1 MYRRHQRPRTFSD
14 GQEKPLSGE
23 APGQA
28 AFPKEVVLM
37 SFDGLVTRAV
47 VHELQ
52 DALAGGRVTKIYQPG
67 EYELLFHIRSQGETH
82 RLILSAHP
90 AYPRFH
96 LTRERT
102 DNPKEPPMFCMLLR
116 KHLEGGIVHRVK
128 QVEMDRIVH
137 VDIRTRNELGDEV
150 IRRLVVEIM
159 GRHSNVILI
168 DPETET
174 IFDAVRRVTPA
185 VSQYRQVVPGARYRR
200 PPEQNKRHPLSI
212 DRQTFFKSLDFNRGR
227 MDKQLVERFAGLG
240 PLVAREIV
248 HRAGIGSRER
258 LWEAFSEVMSDI
270 QNHRYHPNRV
280 VQGGKTH
287 FSVVDLT
294 HLEGQRTSFPSVSGC
309 LEAVFAGRAEQD
321 RVRQQ
326 AQDLIRKLKNEI
338 AKNEKKLGV
347 LKREA
352 QEAEKADTYRIWG
365 ELLTAYMHEVKSGA
379 DAVTVTNY
387 YEPDAP
393 PVTIPLEP
401 HLSPSENAQR
411 FFKKYNKLKAAQK
424 WSEEQ
429 IAKARSDIQYLESVL
444 ASLENASPSEVAQI
458 REELEEE
465 GWLRPSPAAPRK
477 KKKEPPKPASFR
489 SSEGIP
495 ILVGKN
501 NKQNDYLTHRLA
513 SSTDTWLHTKEIP
526 GSHVV
531 IRSRRF
537 GEATLRE
544 AAILAAYFSRARNS
558 SQVPVDY
565 TLVKHVRKP
574 AGARPGFVI
583 YDHQKTLYVTPDE
596 DTVRKLEE
604 TREKE

>member
-14 GQEKPLSGE
+14 GQEKFVRSPFPEE

-90 AYPRFH
+90 AYPRLH

-116 KHLEGGIVHRVK
+116 KHLEGGILHRVE

-248 HRAGIGSRER
+248 HRAGNRESRAIVGSLFRGHVRHPKPPLSPQPGGSRGKNPLFR
-258 LWEAFSEVMSDI
+258 SGS
-270 QNHRYHPNRV
+270 HSP
-280 VQGGKTH
+280 GG
-287 FSVVDLT
+287 
-294 HLEGQRTSFPSVSGC
+294 
-309 LEAVFAGRAEQD
+309 
-321 RVRQQ
+321 
-326 AQDLIRKLKNEI
+326 
-338 AKNEKKLGV
+338 AKNLLPLRQRVPGSGLRRKGGTGPGAAAGPGFDPQIEK
-347 LKREA
+347 R
-352 QEAEKADTYRIWG
+352 D
-365 ELLTAYMHEVKSGA
+365 
-379 DAVTVTNY
+379 
-387 YEPDAP
+387 
-393 PVTIPLEP
+393 
-401 HLSPSENAQR
+401 
-411 FFKKYNKLKAAQK
+411 
-424 WSEEQ
+424 
-429 IAKARSDIQYLESVL
+429 
-444 ASLENASPSEVAQI
+444 
-458 REELEEE
+458 
-465 GWLRPSPAAPRK
+465 RK
-477 KKKEPPKPASFR
+477 KRKEIGGPKKRGAGSRKGGHLPDLGGTA
-489 SSEGIP
+489 
-495 ILVGKN
+495 
-501 NKQNDYLTHRLA
+501 HRLHA
-513 SSTDTWLHTKEIP
+513 
-526 GSHVV
+526 
-531 IRSRRF
+531 
-537 GEATLRE
+537 
-544 AAILAAYFSRARNS
+544 
-558 SQVPVDY
+558 
-565 TLVKHVRKP
+565 
-574 AGARPGFVI
+574 
-583 YDHQKTLYVTPDE
+583 
-596 DTVRKLEE
+596 
-604 TREKE
+604 